1 MKRFR
6 SGDKMTKNETKSIIL
21 RLVREIGRIKWGM
34 VLVCVLSA
42 LTMAANIAAPKFLSD
57 TLDVLNAYNGTG
69 DLIGQIKNTLIL
81 LIIIYTAYSVLSYV
95 EMLSSNKIVSMH
107 FTAGLRMDMSTKI
120 KYLPVSYVD
129 RTEAGQLLDRMTG
142 DVSQMGNSIHS
153 IVETLL
159 MGILQLLTIIVMIFT
174 INWVFALIVIAFVPA
189 SVVVSYVIAKKSEPY
204 FDKMFK
210 SSGEIY
216 QVVEETYSGYQT
228 IKSYNVENRQEE
240 KHARVNDE
248 MCKAEER
255 ATFLSSIITPV
266 VSLTNNIAYVA
277 ICLIGAYFAIEGMK
291 IGGDVVSVADI
302 IAVVIYAKMFS
313 SPLERIAGAISSIQR
328 VASASKRVYEV
339 LDEPEMDVRDGEMPE
354 NVQGVVDFNHVAFSY
369 NPENPLIK
377 DMNIHVEKGQK
388 VAIVGP
394 TGAGKTTIVNLLM
407 RFYDP
412 NSGEIIID
420 GTDTGKVSRESVRGC
435 FSMVLQD
442 TWLFGGTIYDNIAYG
457 KDNVSRE
464 EVIAAAKAAHADGFI
479 RMLPDGYDTVVN
491 ESLTNLSG
499 GQKQL
504 LTIARAFLSD
514 RPLLILDE
522 ATSSVDTRTELL
534 IQGAMDKLMR
544 KKTSFVIAHRLS
556 TIVNADVILVIK
568 NGDVVESGTHEE
580 LLKKNGFYAEI
591 YNAQYNFS

>member
-1 MKRFR
+1 
-6 SGDKMTKNETKSIIL
+6 
-21 RLVREIGRIKWGM
+21 
-34 VLVCVLSA
+34 
-42 LTMAANIAAPKFLSD
+42 
-57 TLDVLNAYNGTG
+57 
-69 DLIGQIKNTLIL
+69 
-81 LIIIYTAYSVLSYV
+81 
-95 EMLSSNKIVSMH
+95 MLSSNKIVSMH

-204 FDKMFK
+204 
-210 SSGEIY
+210 
-216 QVVEETYSGYQT
+216 SGYQT
-228 IKSYNVENRQEE
+228 IKSYNAENRQEE

-313 SPLERIAGAISSIQR
+313 SPLERIAGAISSVQR

-464 EVIAAAKAAHADGFI
+464 EVIAAAKSAHADGFI
-479 RMLPDGYDTVVN
+479 RMLPEGYDTVVN

-522 ATSSVDTRTELL
+522 ATSSIDTKTE
-534 IQGAMDKLMR
+534 IRVQRAFEKLMQG
-544 KKTSFVIAHRLS
+544 KTSFVVAHRLS
-556 TIVNADVILVIK
+556 TIMSADVILVMREGNI
-568 NGDVVESGTHEE
+568 VEQGTHVE
-580 LLKKNGFYAEI
+580 LMKKGGFYSTL
-591 YNAQYNFS
+591 YNSQFAH

>member
-1 MKRFR
+1 MKRFSDADKLSR
-6 SGDKMTKNETKSIIL
+6 SETKNIIL
-21 RLVREIGRIKWGM
+21 RLIKEIGRIKWGM

-42 LTMAANIAAPKFLSD
+42 LTMAVNIAAPKFLSD
-57 TLDVLNAYNGTG
+57 ALDVINAYGGEG
-69 DLIGQIKNTLIL
+69 DLVGQIKNS
-81 LIIIYTAYSVLSYV
+81 LIILIVIYTLYSILHYV
-95 EMLSSNKIVSMH
+95 EMLASNKIVSMH

-120 KYLPVSYVD
+120 KFLPVSYVD
-129 RTEAGQLLDRMTG
+129 KTEAGQLLDRMTG

-159 MGILQLLTIIVMIFT
+159 MGILQLLTITVMIFT
-174 INWVFALIVIAFVPA
+174 INWLFALIVIAFVPL
-189 SVVVSYVIAKKSEPY
+189 SVIVSYVIARKSEPCY
-204 FDKMFK
+204 DTMFK
-210 SSGEIY
+210 ASGDIY

-228 IKSYNVENRQEE
+228 IKSYNLENQQEE
-240 KHARVNDE
+240 KHARHNDE

-255 ATFLSSIITPV
+255 ATFLSSIIAPV

-277 ICLIGAYFAIEGMK
+277 ICLIGAYFAIEGVK
-291 IGGDVVSVADI
+291 IGGGAVSVADI

-313 SPLERIAGAISSIQR
+313 SPLERIAGAISSMQR

-339 LDEPEMDVRDGEMPE
+339 LDEPEMEVRTGDMPRK
-354 NVQGVVDFNHVAFSY
+354 VDGVVDFEHVAFSY

-377 DMNIHVEKGQK
+377 DLNIHVEKGQK
-388 VAIVGP
+388 IAIVGP

-407 RFYDP
+407 RFYDAE
-412 NSGEIIID
+412 SGTIKID
-420 GTDTGKVSRESVRGC
+420 GVDTGKVSRESVRNC

-457 KDNVSRE
+457 KDNVTRE
-464 EVIAAAKAAHADGFI
+464 EVVNASKSAHADGFI

-534 IQGAMDKLMR
+534 IQGAMDRLM
-544 KKTSFVIAHRLS
+544 KEKTSFVIAHRLS
-556 TIVNADVILVIK
+556 TIVNADKILVIK
-568 NGDVVESGTHEE
+568 NGDVVETGTHNE
-580 LLKKNGFYAEI
+580 LLAKNGFYAEI

>member
-1 MKRFR
+1 M
-6 SGDKMTKNETKSIIL
+6 
-21 RLVREIGRIKWGM
+21 
-34 VLVCVLSA
+34 
-42 LTMAANIAAPKFLSD
+42 
-57 TLDVLNAYNGTG
+57 
-69 DLIGQIKNTLIL
+69 
-81 LIIIYTAYSVLSYV
+81 
-95 EMLSSNKIVSMH
+95 
-107 FTAGLRMDMSTKI
+107 
-120 KYLPVSYVD
+120 
-129 RTEAGQLLDRMTG
+129 
-142 DVSQMGNSIHS
+142 
-153 IVETLL
+153 
-159 MGILQLLTIIVMIFT
+159 
-174 INWVFALIVIAFVPA
+174 FALIVIAFVPA

-248 MCKAEER
+248 MCRAEER

-313 SPLERIAGAISSIQR
+313 SPLERIAGAISSMQR

-339 LDEPEMDVRDGEMPE
+339 LDEPEMDVREGEMPE

-457 KDNVSRE
+457 KDNVR
-464 EVIAAAKAAHADGFI
+464 AKK
-479 RMLPDGYDTVVN
+479 
-491 ESLTNLSG
+491 LS
-499 GQKQL
+499 
-504 LTIARAFLSD
+504 
-514 RPLLILDE
+514 PPPNP
-522 ATSSVDTRTELL
+522 RTPTAL
-534 IQGAMDKLMR
+534 
-544 KKTSFVIAHRLS
+544 
-556 TIVNADVILVIK
+556 
-568 NGDVVESGTHEE
+568 
-580 LLKKNGFYAEI
+580 
-591 YNAQYNFS
+591 